1 MTTRR
6 SNMSKLRTALAAAL
20 LVLACGAV
28 FGQKTEP
35 VARYRAVAASLNLGK
50 ASQIDIVIE
59 RWSTDQERQQLLTT
73 LQEFGRDK
81 LIAELMKIRPR
92 CGYMRLPNTRGYDLF
107 YARDNVLPDG
117 NHHVV
122 LATNRSVGVSEAA
135 TATRSLEYQLTLI
148 ELHLDKEGE
157 GEGKLV
163 PAGKITWDN
172 AKKTIE
178 IENWGALPV
187 DLKGVKSVKP

>member
-1 MTTRR
+1 
-6 SNMSKLRTALAAAL
+6 MSKQRTALAAAL
-20 LVLACGAV
+20 LILSCGFGLA
-28 FGQKTEP
+28 QKVNP
-35 VARYRAVAASLNLGK
+35 VAKYRAVAASLNLGR

-59 RWSTDQERQQLLTT
+59 RWSTDAEREQLLTT

-81 LIAELMKIRPR
+81 LIVELMKIRPR

-117 NHHVV
+117 THHVV

-148 ELHLDKEGE
+148 ELHLDKDGE

-172 AKKTIE
+172 AKKSIE

>member
-1 MTTRR
+1 
-6 SNMSKLRTALAAAL
+6 MSKLRTALAAAL
-20 LVLACGAV
+20 LALACGGV
-28 FGQKTEP
+28 FAQKTEP
-35 VARYRAVAASLNLGK
+35 VARYRAVAASLSLGK

-81 LIAELMKIRPR
+81 LITEHMKIRPR

-122 LATNRSVGVSEAA
+122 LATNRSVGTKEAA
-135 TATRSLEYQLTLI
+135 TATRSLDYQLTLI
-148 ELHLDKEGE
+148 ELHLDKESQ

-163 PAGKITWDN
+163 PAGKVTWDN

>member
-1 MTTRR
+1 MLRH
-6 SNMSKLRTALAAAL
+6 RTAIAAAL
-20 LVLACGAV
+20 LILSCGAA
-28 FGQKTEP
+28 FGQKAEP

-122 LATNRSVGVSEAA
+122 LATNRSVGTKEAA
-135 TATRSLEYQLTLI
+135 TATRSLDYQLTLI
-148 ELHLDKEGE
+148 ELHLDKESQ

-163 PAGKITWDN
+163 PAGKVTWDN